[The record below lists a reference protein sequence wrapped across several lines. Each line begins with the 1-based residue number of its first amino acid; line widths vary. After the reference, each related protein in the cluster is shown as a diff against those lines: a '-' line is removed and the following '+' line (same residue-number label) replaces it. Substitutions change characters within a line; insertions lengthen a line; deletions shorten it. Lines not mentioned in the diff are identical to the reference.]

1 MGSVTAGEKRV
12 ESVLIVREP
21 GAKMPADLGGDIYA
35 SLRPGEEAALLVDV
49 RRSRCRFLAV
59 SRTPRS
65 SCRSEGDHRRRSAA
79 GARMGLT
86 RSGKLHLSKGGAGM
100 QPEIPTLA
108 LFTLAGLMATAASAQ
123 VVRQEVPGIRNFAKV
138 ESTVAC
144 AGAITPTAIQEIKKM
159 GYASIINLR
168 LATEPGADI
177 DANIAA
183 AKVADIPY
191 YHIPFSAAAPDPA
204 VVDTFL
210 KTITAPG
217 VQPAFIH

>member
-1 MGSVTAGEKRV
+1 MQLEIPRLVL
-12 ESVLIVREP
+12 LIVV
-21 GAKMPADLGGDIYA
+21 G
-35 SLRPGEEAALLVDV
+35 
-49 RRSRCRFLAV
+49 C
-59 SRTPRS
+59 
-65 SCRSEGDHRRRSAA
+65 
-79 GARMGLT
+79 
-86 RSGKLHLSKGGAGM
+86 
-100 QPEIPTLA
+100 
-108 LFTLAGLMATAASAQ
+108 LMATTASAQ

-144 AGAITPTAIQEIKKM
+144 AGAITPAAIQEIKNM

-168 LATEPGADI
+168 LATEQGADI
-177 DANIAA
+177 DANTAA

-191 YHIPFSAAAPDPA
+191 YHIPFSSATPDPA